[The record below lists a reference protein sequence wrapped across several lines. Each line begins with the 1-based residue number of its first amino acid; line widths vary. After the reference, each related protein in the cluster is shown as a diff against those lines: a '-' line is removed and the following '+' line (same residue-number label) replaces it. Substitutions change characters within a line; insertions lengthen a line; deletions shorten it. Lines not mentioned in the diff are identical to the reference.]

1 MVTTMVTT
9 AILTLQML
17 FIILKAVGVL
27 AWSWPVIFTPIISLA
42 VLSALSLLL
51 AALIA
56 KLFGINLTWS
66 GKDKCFYYKDH
77 KEDDE

>member
-1 MVTTMVTT
+1 MVTV
-9 AILTLQML
+9 AILTLQMV
-17 FIILKAVGVL
+17 FVILKAAGVI
-27 AWSWPVIFTPIISLA
+27 AWSWQVVFTPIIVAA
-42 VLSALSLLL
+42 VLTVLSLLL

>member
-1 MVTTMVTT
+1 MVTIMVTT

-27 AWSWPVIFTPIISLA
+27 AWSLPVIFTPIIALA

-66 GKDKCFYYKDH
+66 RKDKYFYYKDH